1 MPTSHEV
8 IKPKTMPFILDGNTT
23 SSLPLQ
29 LHETARRDGERPQ
42 SPSTSLHSLSA
53 VSNNSPPRP
62 HRTQSATALHHTA
75 LRLPPTVPEENKVVG
90 NVPDG
95 VHAVV
100 AGSPRRARASTGV
113 SKPRISTERLG
124 EEDANYWAEEI
135 HKRREIR
142 RRWKEAEDEST
153 VIIGNKVDRDHP
165 NYVTA
170 YNMLTGLR
178 VAVLPQITMTDLKV
192 SRVSAKVNRELTD
205 EDFKFRQKF
214 TFDKSALPPSFPRK
228 FACLFVAKETNYRL
242 LRDTISNSRT
252 MHLGYSVTCEK
263 YFTLKQPIT

>member
-1 MPTSHEV
+1 
-8 IKPKTMPFILDGNTT
+8 MPFILDGKTT

-29 LHETARRDGERPQ
+29 LPQVARHDGEKPP
-42 SPSTSLHSLSA
+42 SPPAPSSSHSQSA
-53 VSNNSPPRP
+53 VLNHSPPRP
-62 HRTQSATALHHTA
+62 HRTQSATVLQNTA
-75 LRLPPTVPEENKVVG
+75 LRLPPTVHEEDKAVVG

-100 AGSPRRARASTGV
+100 AGSPRRARASTGAG
-113 SKPRISTERLG
+113 KQPRVSTERLG

-178 VAVLPQITMTDLKV
+178 VAVLPSNTHDL
-192 SRVSAKVNRELTD
+192 R
-205 EDFKFRQKF
+205 
-214 TFDKSALPPSFPRK
+214 
-228 FACLFVAKETNYRL
+228 
-242 LRDTISNSRT
+242 
-252 MHLGYSVTCEK
+252 
-263 YFTLKQPIT
+263 